1 MDDSKIIELY
11 WKRSENA
18 IEETQKKYGRYCYYI
33 AYGIL
38 SDARDAEECV
48 NDTYNN
54 SWNSIPPKKPTNL
67 RAFLGSITRNLALD
81 RYDYNNAEKRSGKI
95 DAAIEEFEEILPS
108 GDNDADDELTMRELV
123 NGFLSSLDKK
133 SRIVF
138 MRRYWYV
145 CSINEI
151 STSMHISENS
161 VKVSLHRTRNKF
173 REYLK
178 KEGIS
183 I

>member
-1 MDDSKIIELY
+1 MDDSKIVELY
-11 WKRSENA
+11 WDRSENA

-38 SDARDAEECV
+38 SDAQDAEECV
-48 NDTYNN
+48 NDTYNS

-67 RAFLGSITRNLALD
+67 RGFLGSVTRNIALD
-81 RYDYNNAEKRSGKI
+81 RYDYNNAKKRSGKLET
-95 DAAIEEFEEILPS
+95 AIEEFGEILPN
-108 GDNDADDELTMRELV
+108 GENDAVDELALRELV

-138 MRRYWYV
+138 MQRYWYV
-145 CSINEI
+145 CSIKEI
-151 STSMHISENS
+151 SVSMHMSENS

-178 KEGIS
+178 KES
-183 I
+183 IFI